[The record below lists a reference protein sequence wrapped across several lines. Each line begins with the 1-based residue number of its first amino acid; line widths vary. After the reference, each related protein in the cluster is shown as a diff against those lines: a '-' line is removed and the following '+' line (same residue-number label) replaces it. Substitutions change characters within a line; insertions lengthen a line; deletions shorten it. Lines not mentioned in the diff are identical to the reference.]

1 MKRFSMIVLLLCCGI
16 GVWAENKI
24 MLSNAQGAAGTEI
37 TISVSMTNSDAVS
50 ALQLSIPLDDNFTF
64 VENSQKKGSRLSNHT
79 LSAGVKD
86 GILNVMLYST
96 TMAVISG
103 NDGEV
108 CSFKLLLGDNPGI
121 VSLTPSKVSLSGTSG
136 NLLIVSATSG
146 NIETRGAKAQIDN
159 STINFGRVP
168 INGSSLR
175 SVWIKNVGN
184 EMLTISEISF
194 SSSIFSTE
202 STLPITINEGNSQ
215 WININCKPTING
227 AFDEEMTI
235 MSNSVTGKST
245 VRLIATSYGQNELR
259 LVNVSGT
266 TGEEVVI
273 PVVINNIDDIT
284 GFQMEIKLPNE
295 LEYVDGS
302 FVLSNRKQDH
312 IATASSIDGILSMVA
327 YSPTDKAFTGDN
339 GEIGS
344 FSVKI
349 VGSNN
354 TYLNIDKAMLSSTV
368 NGKTADVLSDK
379 SGCAVTIKSPNMR
392 ANNNLDFGS
401 IAINQEERK
410 KSFYI
415 WNNGSAPLIISKVTF
430 SNGQFKI
437 KEELPITIEPSSN
450 KEITVICTAKD
461 AGDISTIMEVYTN
474 DPNNRLY
481 IINVTGKLTAPN
493 YLIGSVEGNRI
504 GMSLS
509 ISLNNYSEIY
519 GIQFDINTTKNF
531 TASVDN
537 VVLTERGKNLSYNI
551 NSIGEGKL
559 RVVAYVKNDLFI
571 GSGEGEV
578 MTIKLVPN
586 EVLPEG
592 DYAMTISNILLGS
605 KGMQNVYKGDETLI
619 NYYVTGVIPGDA
631 NKDGKIGIGDIIAIT
646 NIMAGKTDGFD
657 IKAADANQDNKVDKE
672 DINVILNFMAGY

>member
-1 MKRFSMIVLLLCCGI
+1 MIVLLLCCGI
-16 GVWAENKI
+16 GVWAENI
-24 MLSNAQGAAGTEI
+24 IALPNVQGDAGTEVTVSI
-37 TISVSMTNSDAVS
+37 SMTNSDAVS

-312 IATASSIDGILSMVA
+312 IATASSTDGIFSVVA

-344 FSVKI
+344 LKVKI
-349 VGSNN
+349 VGRNN
-354 TYLNIDKAMLSSTV
+354 TYLNIDKTML
-368 NGKTADVLSDK
+368 
-379 SGCAVTIKSPNMR
+379 
-392 ANNNLDFGS
+392 
-401 IAINQEERK
+401 
-410 KSFYI
+410 
-415 WNNGSAPLIISKVTF
+415 
-430 SNGQFKI
+430 
-437 KEELPITIEPSSN
+437 
-450 KEITVICTAKD
+450 
-461 AGDISTIMEVYTN
+461 
-474 DPNNRLY
+474 
-481 IINVTGKLTAPN
+481 
-493 YLIGSVEGNRI
+493 
-504 GMSLS
+504 
-509 ISLNNYSEIY
+509 
-519 GIQFDINTTKNF
+519 
-531 TASVDN
+531 
-537 VVLTERGKNLSYNI
+537 
-551 NSIGEGKL
+551 
-559 RVVAYVKNDLFI
+559 
-571 GSGEGEV
+571 
-578 MTIKLVPN
+578 
-586 EVLPEG
+586 
-592 DYAMTISNILLGS
+592 
-605 KGMQNVYKGDETLI
+605 
-619 NYYVTGVIPGDA
+619 
-631 NKDGKIGIGDIIAIT
+631 
-646 NIMAGKTDGFD
+646 
-657 IKAADANQDNKVDKE
+657 
-672 DINVILNFMAGY
+672 